1 MQQRRKFTKGG
12 EMSTGKCWQSGKET
26 MQEMIEKG
34 KQAVADWQTQQELAK
49 EQGRKWTGGKK
60 FAMGGVEK
68 AEPKPKA
75 FPVIDED
82 EAEDSSGWED
92 EDENRNLLCT
102 K

>member
-1 MQQRRKFTKGG
+1 MAEWKRDDARNDREMEASCCRLADPAGVGQR
-12 EMSTGKCWQSGKET
+12 TG
-26 MQEMIEKG
+26 QE
-34 KQAVADWQTQQELAK
+34 
-49 EQGRKWTGGKK
+49 WTGGKK